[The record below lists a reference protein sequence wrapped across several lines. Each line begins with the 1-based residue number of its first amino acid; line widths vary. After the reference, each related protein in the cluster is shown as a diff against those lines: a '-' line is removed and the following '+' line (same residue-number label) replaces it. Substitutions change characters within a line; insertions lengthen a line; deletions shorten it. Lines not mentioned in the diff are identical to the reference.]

1 MPSTNLKHLLYFLQQ
16 KQLSGK
22 KMQKSFKINGMSCQH
37 CVMAVK
43 KELQKLNLKN
53 LEVKIGEAV
62 IEFDEELTS
71 VENVI
76 DAISEAGYE
85 VVA

>member
-1 MPSTNLKHLLYFLQQ
+1 
-16 KQLSGK
+16 
-22 KMQKSFKINGMSCQH
+22 MQKSFKINGMSCQH

-62 IEFDEELTS
+62 IEFDEDLTS

-76 DAISEAGYE
+76 DAITEAGYE

>member
-1 MPSTNLKHLLYFLQQ
+1 
-16 KQLSGK
+16 
-22 KMQKSFKINGMSCQH
+22 MQKSFKINGMSCQH

-62 IEFDEELTS
+62 VEFDEELTS

-76 DAISEAGYE
+76 DAITEAGYE